1 MVVSSLVT
9 VMSLLC
15 YKYIKKRIIDKSS
28 KVEGKFGSD
37 PNEINRLINQNMNQE
52 YHQIEIPH

>member
-1 MVVSSLVT
+1 
-9 VMSLLC
+9 MSLLC
-15 YKYIKKRIIDKSS
+15 YKYIKKRIIDKNS